1 MKHVSL
7 SALFGAGALLLIA
20 QPASAAPDTAPIY
33 KVTQEGLSA
42 DQGAKLADSFGI
54 PNVLQANGAFSY
66 AERRVRPGSAPPG
79 RRGEG
84 RVRPA
89 HPDAGDRHPRSRSD
103 QAAER
108 RRGARAGPGS
118 SIDLVGLSPDFRA
131 DPSVSHAK
139 LTLSD
144 RAGRP
149 TSETALDTAV
159 SFKFELG
166 GLPVSGQ
173 GAKLRV
179 TFAGDGSVTQLS
191 DSLRGLERSDD
202 VPIISPDEAQKACSA
217 LYDTGVRQ
225 GEPTLG
231 YLLPALGAVE
241 AIYPHYTCNPSTDEG
256 NQAHRQV
263 PAVDGAAPQV
273 TVKAARSGA
282 KILASADASGG
293 TGPYTF
299 RWSSSTTT
307 LDDNDGSAIA
317 YERSPRGRATA
328 GEDVTLE
335 VTDVN
340 GLTSTASVSLPGD
353 GTVEGGGVPG
363 GGGFGKLAI
372 GPVDVGIEQTV
383 DEWQCAQDSAIGFKA
398 QMAARGIPTAFD
410 WRGWAAFEK
419 DFKDFT
425 KGGWDRSYV
434 DNVDAQWYTG
444 HGSPGS
450 FTFKGSSRRQVD
462 HAGRRDLGRLGPRV
476 DAAGVLPGA
485 ERHQRLARLLQ
496 PLGRDDRRPA
506 HAERLPHE
514 RVLRRRRHRRHV
526 RRLPVPRLVARSAD
540 RPQRVGADGARQ
552 ASRPASCT
560 ARWATSAPAGSPTSA
575 TTSGARARPGR
586 TSASAT
592 GSGCGRSPEPSKA
605 RLPSRASRTGVHE
618 APVR

>member
-1 MKHVSL
+1 M
-7 SALFGAGALLLIA
+7 
-20 QPASAAPDTAPIY
+20 
-33 KVTQEGLSA
+33 
-42 DQGAKLADSFGI
+42 
-54 PNVLQANGAFSY
+54 
-66 AERRVRPGSAPPG
+66 
-79 RRGEG
+79 
-84 RVRPA
+84 
-89 HPDAGDRHPRSRSD
+89 
-103 QAAER
+103 
-108 RRGARAGPGS
+108 
-118 SIDLVGLSPDFRA
+118 
-131 DPSVSHAK
+131 
-139 LTLSD
+139 
-144 RAGRP
+144 
-149 TSETALDTAV
+149 
-159 SFKFELG
+159 
-166 GLPVSGQ
+166 
-173 GAKLRV
+173 
-179 TFAGDGSVTQLS
+179 
-191 DSLRGLERSDD
+191 
-202 VPIISPDEAQKACSA
+202 PIISPDEAQKACSA

-273 TVKAARSGA
+273 IVKAARSGA

-317 YERSPRGRATA
+317 YERSPRGGQRRRGRHARGDRRQRPT
-328 GEDVTLE
+328 G
-335 VTDVN
+335 
-340 GLTSTASVSLPGD
+340 TASVSLPGD

-450 FTFKGSSRRQVD
+450 FTFKGNSDDKWITPSDAIWGDWDLEWMQLESCQVLGDTNGSHDYFSRWGGTIDGLHMLNGFHTNAYCV
-462 HAGRRDLGRLGPRV
+462 AGGTGGL
-476 DAAGVLPGA
+476 
-485 ERHQRLARLLQ
+485 
-496 PLGRDDRRPA
+496 
-506 HAERLPHE
+506 
-514 RVLRRRRHRRHV
+514 V

-540 RPQRVGADGARQ
+540 RPQRVGADGARPRADRRRVPLDGQ
-552 ASRPASCT
+552 PRLRLA
-560 ARWATSAPAGSPTSA
+560 SPTSA

-592 GSGCGRSPEPSKA
+592 GSGCGRSPEPSRHGSQVVLA
-605 RLPSRASRTGVHE
+605 VRAFTRRPYGEGGRAMGVSASTLLPSSTKGRRAFDPGAAVLFG
-618 APVR
+618 